1 MSNIHKA
8 LFFGCLLLL
17 LLAATAQAE
26 PTIYTIKKGDTLW
39 GLSERFIK
47 DPYYWPNLW
56 SHNPDVTNPHLI
68 YPGQKIAVYDGRI
81 VFLPTEGEP
90 VKPDVEK
97 VEPVQPE
104 VQPEL
109 VIKTSGKAEGFVTL
123 AELETAGILVDTTDS
138 RLMMA
143 EGDTVFIKMDG
154 IENLQPGDLYTLI
167 SVGDRIRHPNTRR
180 TLGHQVAV
188 VGQVRIDAV
197 DPPVATALVLSS
209 EKEISRGDRLI
220 PSQLP
225 LQEVTLKKAE
235 APVHGV
241 ILGGENEKLALSQFD
256 TIFVDIGYEDGLQ
269 EGNMLYISRSRQ
281 ASRSALRGHSVSLP
295 DVLLGAAV
303 VVSTQPD
310 TAAALVLKSTDAI
323 YAGDRVVTAMD

>member
-17 LLAATAQAE
+17 LVAATTQAE
-26 PTIYTIKKGDTLW
+26 PYIYTIKKGDTLW

-56 SHNPDVTNPHLI
+56 SHNPAVTNPHLI

-81 VFLPTEGEP
+81 VFLPTDGELAP
-90 VKPDVEK
+90 ATTEV
-97 VEPVQPE
+97 VEPVRPE
-104 VQPEL
+104 PQPEL
-109 VIKTSGKAEGFVTL
+109 VVKTSGKAEGFVTL

-143 EGDTVFIKMDG
+143 EGDTVFIKMDSFEG
-154 IENLQPGDLYTLI
+154 LQAGDLYTLI
-167 SVGDRIRHPNTRR
+167 SIGDKIRHPVTRR

-188 VGQVRIDAV
+188 VGQVRIDEIV
-197 DPPVATALVLSS
+197 PPVVSAFVLSS

-235 APVHGV
+235 EPVHGL
-241 ILGGENEKLALSQFD
+241 ILGGENEKLTLSQFD
-256 TIFVDIGYEDGLQ
+256 TIFVDIGYENGLQ

-281 ASRSALRGHSVSLP
+281 ASRSALRGHNVTLP
-295 DVLLGAAV
+295 DILLGAAV
-303 VVSTQPD
+303 VVSTQPE
-310 TAAALVLKSTDAI
+310 TAAALVLKSTEAI
-323 YAGDRVVTAMD
+323 YAGDRVVTVMD